1 MRAWFAKQL
10 DELRGQLVVTAASV
24 TSSIRWATQSLLHQ
38 DLDAAQQVSAAAA
51 EMKATKAHVEE
62 LILQLLVRQQ
72 PVATD
77 LRLALAGLHV
87 VGDLERMSALADHI
101 AKIVVLRHPVPVV
114 PAEIRPAV
122 QRMGEVAEEL
132 AWTVTRALETDD
144 PDAAARMERDDDIVD
159 TLHRDMFGVLFS
171 EWTHGVQAA
180 VDLTLI
186 CRYYERYADHAVNA
200 GHQVVFMVT
209 GEAPPS

>member
-24 TSSIRWATQSLLHQ
+24 TSSIRWATESLLEQ
-38 DLDAAQQVSAAAA
+38 DLDAARKVSDAAA
-51 EMKATKAHVEE
+51 EMRAARVRIEE
-62 LILQLLVRQQ
+62 MVLELLVRQQ

-87 VGDLERMSALADHI
+87 VGDLDRMAALADHI

-114 PAEIRPAV
+114 PTEIRPAV
-122 QRMGEVAEEL
+122 HRMGEVAEGL
-132 AWTVTRALETDD
+132 AWTVTRALEMDD
-144 PDAAARMERDDDIVD
+144 PGAVTQMERDDDIVD
-159 TLHRDMFGVLFS
+159 TLHRDMFGLLFS
-171 EWTHGVQAA
+171 EWAHGVQAA

-209 GEAPPS
+209 GTTPPA